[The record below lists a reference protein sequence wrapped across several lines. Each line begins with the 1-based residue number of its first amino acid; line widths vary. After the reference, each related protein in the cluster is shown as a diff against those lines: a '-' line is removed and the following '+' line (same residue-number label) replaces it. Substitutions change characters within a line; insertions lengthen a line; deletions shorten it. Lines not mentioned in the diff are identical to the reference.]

1 MIKIYYSLHQSS
13 TSSDIPLGTLSS
25 KIELELF
32 KKITEPRTNIKIP
45 AYPPNL
51 NPITNE
57 NHAQTPAT
65 AETKPNS
72 KSKKHSN
79 PKPTPKPPASYHA
92 LAPHPVT
99 SSSRPKG
106 LHTASIS
113 DDGNSCSALVSR
125 YYSVHCTCS
134 TPSQCLYGPCG

>member
-1 MIKIYYSLHQSS
+1 MGRYLEEYEFSIMIKIYYSLHQSS
-13 TSSDIPLGTLSS
+13 TSSDILL
-25 KIELELF
+25 
-32 KKITEPRTNIKIP
+32 

-134 TPSQCLYGPCG
+134 TPSRCLYGSCR